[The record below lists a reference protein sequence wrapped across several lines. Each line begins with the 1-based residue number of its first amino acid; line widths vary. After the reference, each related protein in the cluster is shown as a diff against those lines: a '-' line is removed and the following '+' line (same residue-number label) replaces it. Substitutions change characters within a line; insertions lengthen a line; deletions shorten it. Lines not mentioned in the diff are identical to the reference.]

1 MGVGTD
7 VSLLE
12 GHIAEAAM
20 SVNAAIRRLG
30 EAKNNLD
37 HALDELDGF
46 PQIEAIRNYFAD
58 LLYEIQ
64 CNAQDAQK
72 GIQRMDTALR
82 AAKVG
87 GGS

>member
-1 MGVGTD
+1 MGMDTD
-7 VSLLE
+7 VSALE

-30 EAKNNLD
+30 EARTNID
-37 HALDELDGF
+37 HALAELDGF
-46 PQIEAIRNYFAD
+46 PQIEAIRNYFSD

-64 CNAQDAQK
+64 CNAVDAQK

-82 AAKVG
+82 AAKIG
-87 GGS
+87 GG